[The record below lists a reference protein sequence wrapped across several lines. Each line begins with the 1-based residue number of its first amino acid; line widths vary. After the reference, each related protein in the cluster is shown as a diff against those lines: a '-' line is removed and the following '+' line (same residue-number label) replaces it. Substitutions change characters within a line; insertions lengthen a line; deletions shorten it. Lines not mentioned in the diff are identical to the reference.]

1 MRTILFLFFM
11 LSATVVFAGNL
22 MNQARMEAVIKENAS
37 KHSGEGGV
45 VKFEY
50 HGVRMA
56 VISDVT
62 HDRMRIIAPIK
73 KYAGTSQEQIDNMMV
88 ANFHSALDARYAVSQ
103 GILYSAFIHPLS
115 TLDEGMLKSA
125 MDQVANLA
133 LSFGSEYTSG
143 SLVFGGQNKIQKE
156 KRDEVL

>member
-1 MRTILFLFFM
+1 
-11 LSATVVFAGNL
+11 
-22 MNQARMEAVIKENAS
+22 
-37 KHSGEGGV
+37 
-45 VKFEY
+45 
-50 HGVRMA
+50 
-56 VISDVT
+56 
-62 HDRMRIIAPIK
+62 
-73 KYAGTSQEQIDNMMV
+73 
-88 ANFHSALDARYAVSQ
+88 DARYAVSQ

>member
-1 MRTILFLFFM
+1 MRTLLFLFFM
-11 LSATVVFAGNL
+11 LSATVVFAGDL
-22 MNQARMEAVIKENAS
+22 MNQARMEALVKVNAS
-37 KHSGEGGV
+37 KHRGEGGV

-56 VISDVT
+56 VISDAT

-133 LSFGSEYTSG
+133 MSFGSEYTSG
-143 SLVFGGQNKIQKE
+143 SLVFGGRSQTKE
-156 KRDEVL
+156 KKEDKTL